1 MKPFLFITLLSLTL
15 FSCKKENSASGTAFN
30 PIEYNESKDITGEY
44 KGAFSWSKT
53 NSETIQ
59 QKAEKSQEGT
69 FSIKYTGKNQLEII
83 SSISSDLKYKVYE
96 MRLFKVSKANDH
108 IEYFFTGSAKD
119 YTENINSYA
128 EMSLQSYREKNVFSF
143 YGCNSFDGIQN
154 EALHIFDATSGK
166 VH

>member
-1 MKPFLFITLLSLTL
+1 MKPFLFILLLSITL
-15 FSCKKENSASGTAFN
+15 FSCKKENSTTGTALN
-30 PIEYNESKDITGEY
+30 PIDHNESKNIIGEY

-53 NSETIQ
+53 NTETIQ
-59 QKAEKSQEGT
+59 QKAEGSQEGT
-69 FSIKYTGKNQLEII
+69 FTVKYISKNQLEIV
-83 SSISSDLKYKVYE
+83 SDISSDLKYKVYE

-128 EMSLQSYREKNVFSF
+128 EMSLQSYKEKNVLSF

-154 EALHIFDATSGK
+154 EALHIFDATLEK